1 MQPHLSAEVPVPGN
15 RYVTQRQLHTRG
27 RERQRERKRE
37 RGRERQRL
45 SVRNLSGRSRYVLPT
60 PPIPYA
66 AKPFKIR
73 DEVAP
78 RYDEAMLLTRCPE
91 LA

>member
-1 MQPHLSAEVPVPGN
+1 M
-15 RYVTQRQLHTRG
+15 
-27 RERQRERKRE
+27 
-37 RGRERQRL
+37 
-45 SVRNLSGRSRYVLPT
+45 RNLSGRSRYVLPT